1 MIKQDYT
8 CAKKEA
14 IKLLQGLDESYHYHD
29 LFHTEDV
36 LRGVKELA
44 GLEKINEHGTLLLKT
59 AAIYH
64 DIGYLSQSQGHE
76 KIGAEAIKKI
86 LPNYGYNQKDIELIS
101 EIILATQMP
110 QNPQTNLQ
118 EIICDADL
126 DNLGREDF
134 FVRGEL
140 LRSELAKQG
149 IQKTDKEW
157 YEFSLKFLQGHN
169 YFTESAKT
177 LRQKKKEQNIQEIKD
192 LLGIN

>member
-1 MIKQDYT
+1 MTKQNYIG
-8 CAKKEA
+8 AKKEA

-36 LRGVKELA
+36 LRGVEELA
-44 GLEKINEHGTLLLKT
+44 SLEKINEDETLLLKT

-64 DIGYLSQSQGHE
+64 DIGYLSQAQGHE

-86 LPNYGYNQKDIELIS
+86 LPNYRYNQKDIELIS
-101 EIILATQMP
+101 GIIKATQIPQMP
-110 QNPQTNLQ
+110 KTKLQ

-134 FVRGEL
+134 FDRGEL
-140 LRSELAKQG
+140 LRKELAEQG
-149 IQKTDKEW
+149 IEKTDTEW

-169 YFTESAKT
+169 YFTESAQN
-177 LRQKKKEQNIQEIKD
+177 LRQKKKEQNIQEIRD